1 MEQTSRVVNKLRIT
15 MPYSQFTIDKVKQD
29 FHLTTVEAVCFFP
42 DSIEPVTSSPRLQII
57 LENLP
62 WAIAVD
68 TKKAAF
74 EVIDLL

>member
-1 MEQTSRVVNKLRIT
+1 

-29 FHLTTVEAVCFFP
+29 FHLTTVEAVSFFP
-42 DSIEPVTSSPRLQII
+42 DSIESVTSSPRLQII

-68 TKKAAF
+68 TKKARF
-74 EVIDLL
+74 